1 MIQMSQTERAKFR
14 VFKGPHALDVK
25 FLFHYKEGQSADMA
39 AFGFC
44 RTEVPSTSAEA

>member
-25 FLFHYKEGQSADMA
+25 FLFHYKEGQSADMGGIRILQDRGA
-39 AFGFC
+39 QHIC
-44 RTEVPSTSAEA
+44 